1 MLQNWFIDCLVAG
14 KYANISAR
22 SRSTQ
27 VGICSSIFFWQI
39 YGIFTLTNCNYM
51 QSERICLYFYR
62 KTSSFLL
69 GEKSHKTLFFP
80 LGFRCTLLCSEV
92 MLCKT
97 HCLTDCL
104 VSHLYW
110 LYLLRDKLPSSP
122 FIKSISVG
130 RGLVRLDKYLLL
142 LC

>member
-1 MLQNWFIDCLVAG
+1 MLQNWFTDCIVAG

-39 YGIFTLTNCNYM
+39 YGIFTVMNCNYM
-51 QSERICLYFYR
+51 QSEQICLYFCR

-69 GEKSHKTLFFP
+69 GKKSHKTLFFP
-80 LGFRCTLLCSEV
+80 LGFRCTLLCSEL

-97 HCLTDCL
+97 HCLTDSL

-110 LYLLRDKLPSSP
+110 LYVAEGWASIFP
-122 FIKSISVG
+122 FY
-130 RGLVRLDKYLLL
+130 LKYV
-142 LC
+142 CWQGFSEIG